1 MKADLGIPDQ
11 NIQEIVTALNQ
22 LLADEYVLYTKTR
35 NVHWNIGGPNFFEL
49 HVFFE
54 NQYNALNEIIDDIA
68 ERIRTL
74 GHFALGSLK
83 DFLKVKNLSEENY
96 DFSDSKKIFQTL
108 VNDHEKI
115 IRIIRNEVI
124 PISDKYNDL
133 GTADF
138 VTDLMERHEKMAWM
152 HRSFIS

>member
-1 MKADLGIPDQ
+1 MKVDIEIPDQ
-11 NIQEIVTALNQ
+11 DIEEVVTVLNK

-35 NVHWNIGGPNFFEL
+35 NAHWNIDGPNFFEL

-54 NQYNALNEIIDDIA
+54 NQYNALDEMIDDIA
-68 ERIRTL
+68 ERIRSL

-83 DFLKVKNLSEENY
+83 DFLNVKHLSEENH
-96 DFSDSKKIFQTL
+96 DFNDPMQIFQTL
-108 VNDHEKI
+108 VNDHETI
-115 IRIIRNEVI
+115 IRVIRNEII
-124 PISDKYNDL
+124 PISDRYNDL

-138 VTDLMERHEKMAWM
+138 VTGLMERHEKMAWM